1 MQQAII
7 LLKTAL
13 VLLTLLHSN
22 ANLSPDFQAQAN
34 ALVNEA
40 ITTAEQALAAPDA
53 TTSVPTN
60 STPISTQLVA
70 TPASNF
76 APASIPS
83 SGSVA
88 QQDCTPSLASYVTQD
103 DGTLAGGF
111 DFTFN
116 ASSTYP
122 VGCTPN
128 SQDTYTVQTPSTLY
142 NDSFNDANKCTAIQ
156 NGFQCYQGWGSAG
169 GVGIYPSGSFTLTAD
184 GTSTTATFQ
193 AK

>member
-1 MQQAII
+1 MQQAIE

-40 ITTAEQALAAPDA
+40 ITTAEQALASPDA
-53 TTSVPTN
+53 TTTVPTN
-60 STPISTQLVA
+60 SIPISTQLVVA
-70 TPASNF
+70 PVSNF

-83 SGSVA
+83 SGSVV

-128 SQDTYTVQTPSTLY
+128 SQDTYTLQTPSTLY
-142 NDSFNDANKCTAIQ
+142 TGSLDDAHSTPIA
-156 NGFQCYQGWGSAG
+156 NGFQYYQGWGSAG
-169 GVGIYPSGSFTLTAD
+169 GAGTYPSGSFTWTVD

>member
-1 MQQAII
+1 MQQAIE

-40 ITTAEQALAAPDA
+40 ITTAEQALASPDA
-53 TTSVPTN
+53 TTTVPTN
-60 STPISTQLVA
+60 STPISTQLVVA
-70 TPASNF
+70 PVSNF

-83 SGSVA
+83 SGSVV

-116 ASSTYP
+116 ASSSSSH
-122 VGCTPN
+122 GQKGKRKQ
-128 SQDTYTVQTPSTLY
+128 SG
-142 NDSFNDANKCTAIQ
+142 TARQ
-156 NGFQCYQGWGSAG
+156 
-169 GVGIYPSGSFTLTAD
+169 PSGR
-184 GTSTTATFQ
+184 
-193 AK
+193 